1 VSVTTD
7 TIEAIRREI
16 GEAGYSTKL
25 DISQIEHLVWA
36 VEGLT
41 NLVEKLHARV
51 LFLELQQQRA
61 ENY

>member
-7 TIEAIRREI
+7 AIDAIRREI
-16 GEAGYSTKL
+16 KDAGQGLSA
-25 DISQIEHLVWA
+25 DAVEHLVWA

-41 NLVEKLHARV
+41 DLVEKLHARV
-51 LFLELQQQRA
+51 LFLEQQQQRQ